1 MGHYCTGYR
10 LFLRKRANLTK
21 EIQNLAGPRG
31 KLRVARIVNLNLPEF
46 SERDF
51 SRGHLCVQVCLMG
64 LIDGPLLVEKNL
76 QPTQCLCLIY

>member
-51 SRGHLCVQVCLMG
+51 FFLFPG
-64 LIDGPLLVEKNL
+64 LFVYPDVFDGFD
-76 QPTQCLCLIY
+76 